1 MSPHWAYKM
10 STTLINLSKVLML
23 INELPNEFSLDEI
36 VENLIF
42 LEKIEIGLQ
51 QVKQG
56 KVVSHSTAKQKL
68 KKWLK

>member
-1 MSPHWAYKM
+1 MLTKE
-10 STTLINLSKVLML
+10 KVLQS
-23 INELPNEFSLDEI
+23 IQDLPNEFSLDEI
-36 VENLIF
+36 VEKLIL

-56 KVVSHSTAKQKL
+56 KVVSHEIAKQKL

>member
-1 MSPHWAYKM
+1 MLTKE
-10 STTLINLSKVLML
+10 KVLQS
-23 INELPNEFSLDEI
+23 IQDLPNEFSLDEI
-36 VENLIF
+36 VEKLIL

-56 KVVSHSTAKQKL
+56 KVISNEMAKQKL

>member
-1 MSPHWAYKM
+1 MLTKE
-10 STTLINLSKVLML
+10 KVLQS
-23 INELPNEFSLDEI
+23 IQDLPNEFSLDEI
-36 VENLIF
+36 VEKLIL

-56 KVVSHSTAKQKL
+56 KVVSHNNAKQKL